1 MTQSALITGVA
12 GGIGSAI
19 ARRLSAEGWNVSGVD
34 RQFAPDVDL
43 IRFRQCDLGSPIEA
57 HDAIT
62 ELAGDSLDLLVNAAA
77 IQRSGTVLTSTLED
91 WDHTFAVNVRG
102 AFVAIRAAYSALR
115 FVRGAIVNIGSIHSR
130 ATSPGR
136 IAYVSAKGALS
147 ALTRACALE
156 LAPDGIRVNAL
167 LPGAVSTPML
177 GAGLSA
183 AEVDLAQVIE
193 RTPLRRVA
201 TTDEIASAV
210 FFLAE
215 GASFMTGQELVID
228 GGATARLATE

>member
-1 MTQSALITGVA
+1 MTQSALITGVT

-19 ARRLSAEGWNVSGVD
+19 AKRLSREGWTVSGVD
-34 RQFAPDVDL
+34 RQFGPDVEI
-43 IRFRQCDLGSPIEA
+43 IRFRQCDLGSPMETR
-57 HDAIT
+57 DAIT

-77 IQRSGTVLTSTLED
+77 IQPSGTVLTSTLED
-91 WDHTFAVNVRG
+91 WDRTFAINVRG

-115 FVRGAIVNIGSIHSR
+115 FARGAIVNIGSIHSR

-156 LAPDGIRVNAL
+156 LAPDGIRVNSL

-177 GAGLSA
+177 SAGLNA
-183 AEVDLAQVIE
+183 AAVDLAQVVE
-193 RTPLRRVA
+193 RTPLGRVA
-201 TTDEIASAV
+201 STDEIASAV
-210 FFLAE
+210 LFLAQE
-215 GASFMTGQELVID
+215 ASFMTGQELVID
-228 GGATARLATE
+228 GGVTARLATE